1 MITVKLWEIL
11 QKKVLVTRE
20 SARVITEALRASS
33 ADGGL
38 DITIDFTRIEGVTPS
53 FVDETL
59 TIVKEWI
66 GQQREQR
73 PWRVLFVA
81 PPTRLTLKF
90 ATVAKAH
97 ELEITETASGTWI
110 LTSGHALPV
119 VHQS

>member
-1 MITVKLWEIL
+1 MLTVKLWEIL

-38 DITIDFTRIEGVTPS
+38 NITIDFTGIEGVTPS

-59 TIVKEWI
+59 TIVKEWV
-66 GQQREQR
+66 GQQREQG

-97 ELEITETASGTWI
+97 ELSITEATSGTWI
-110 LTSGHALPV
+110 LNSSHVLPV